1 MLNLNKNDCTSQ
13 KFTRKKLTWKTFVTH
28 SSESGAVRALC
39 TAAHLQKLWH
49 VGPTPYITDWFKV
62 LTTRLR
68 VLRPAQKRTPVP
80 PNHCQL
86 STAVIESVLRL
97 QTIVFFSFH
106 ENFGV
111 VVKLGPYKPTLDL
124 HLKKN
129 KLFSWQ
135 SKVEYFSNLHKE
147 IRNVARNRNYVSL
160 WTCLTRQH
168 MFRIFINLSM

>member
-1 MLNLNKNDCTSQ
+1 MVTAVFTLLKKKNTKYNTIGNVRQNESQSPFTHFINCGHHNFFLLFTVSSTVQHMLNLNKNDCTSQ

-39 TAAHLQKLWH
+39 TAAHLQKLWN

-68 VLRPAQKRTPVP
+68 VLRPAQKRTPVT

-106 ENFGV
+106 EN
-111 VVKLGPYKPTLDL
+111 LSCCQTWTL
-124 HLKKN
+124 
-129 KLFSWQ
+129 
-135 SKVEYFSNLHKE
+135 
-147 IRNVARNRNYVSL
+147 
-160 WTCLTRQH
+160 
-168 MFRIFINLSM
+168 